1 MTNPPQKASNPNF
14 EIDDPED
21 GRYQPREED
30 ETCGQ
35 NLQSGII
42 IGGEITKRG
51 ELPFV
56 VSLGYTNGRVWRN
69 SCGGT
74 LINKRYVLTA
84 AHCQDTSKRTK
95 TIARVTIGDWNLA
108 KDPDSYGLAKA
119 QMFDITP
126 QDVIVHEG
134 WDVNKVDS
142 NGNDIA
148 LIRLPRLAVTYDDD
162 DELIAMPACLKWVD
176 SIQLPEYKT
185 WVAGWGR
192 TSNDRWDKG
201 DVLEGGAHSNFLQ
214 KAEAPIIPQATCH
227 QKYPDFRRTTDKQ
240 ICAGAVPGEFIIQVF
255 NKNG

>member
-84 AHCQDTSKRTK
+84 AHCIEDKDLNDLLILANTK
-95 TIARVTIGDWNLA
+95 CSNPGTGNGETWHYIENARMHQNYVTCFVVTNLI
-108 KDPDSYGLAKA
+108 SY
-119 QMFDITP
+119 
-126 QDVIVHEG
+126 
-134 WDVNKVDS
+134 
-142 NGNDIA
+142 
-148 LIRLPRLAVTYDDD
+148 
-162 DELIAMPACLKWVD
+162 
-176 SIQLPEYKT
+176 
-185 WVAGWGR
+185 
-192 TSNDRWDKG
+192 
-201 DVLEGGAHSNFLQ
+201 
-214 KAEAPIIPQATCH
+214 
-227 QKYPDFRRTTDKQ
+227 DF
-240 ICAGAVPGEFIIQVF
+240 
-255 NKNG
+255 